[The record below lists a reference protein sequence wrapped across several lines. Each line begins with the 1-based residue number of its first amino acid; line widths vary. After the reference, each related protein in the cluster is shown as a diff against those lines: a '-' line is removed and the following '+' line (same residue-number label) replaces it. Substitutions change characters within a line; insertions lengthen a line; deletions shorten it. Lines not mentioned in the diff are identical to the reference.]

1 MNNTQ
6 ITTKSSAIRTFFRG
20 LRKDRRGAELVE
32 ILIAL
37 AIVALGG
44 IAAMNAIQKEVDGKG
59 KAVANKIKDD
69 ITTPPP

>member
-20 LRKDRRGAELVE
+20 LRK

>member
-6 ITTKSSAIRTFFRG
+6 ITTKSSAIRTFFRT
-20 LRKDRRGAELVE
+20 LRRDRRGAELVE

-37 AIVALGG
+37 AVVALGG

-59 KAVANKIKDD
+59 KDVAEKIKND
-69 ITTPPP
+69 IKTP